1 MSKTVKVEI
10 TVEEDDGRVIV
21 KTLDGEDAEKWGKFV
36 ASVCSFAHT
45 HNKNP
50 EWGELGW
57 QKQEIHV
64 QSNIE

>member
-1 MSKTVKVEI
+1 MSKTVKVKI

-21 KTLDGEDAEKWGKFV
+21 KTLEGEDAEKWGEFI
-36 ASVCSFAHT
+36 ASVCLFAHI

-50 EWGELGW
+50 EWGELRW

-64 QSNIE
+64 QSNTE